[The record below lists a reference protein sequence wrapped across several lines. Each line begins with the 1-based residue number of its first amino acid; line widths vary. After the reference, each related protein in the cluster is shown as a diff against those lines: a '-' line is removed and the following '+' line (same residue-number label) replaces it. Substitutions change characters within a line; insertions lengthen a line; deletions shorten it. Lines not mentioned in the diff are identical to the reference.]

1 MTTLYGYAGR
11 ILYVDLSNQ
20 RVSVK
25 ALDPNTARNYL
36 GGSGLAAHIIR
47 SEMDLRSDPFS
58 EGNFLVIATGPFN
71 VPYVPASARVSIATR
86 SPLTNAWG
94 EAHVGT
100 KFALV
105 LKKAGFDAVVVYG
118 KSDEPAW
125 IHIENQDVDIKSAKD
140 LWGKNTS
147 ETFEE
152 IRHRVGKEVSSL
164 AIGKAGENL
173 VRYSSI
179 VADDGGVAGRSG
191 VGAVMG
197 FKKLKAISVRGT
209 GDVALADPQKLAD
222 FHKSLVARMVKSPGG
237 QRLKS
242 FGTAGAV
249 QRYYKLGN
257 IPIRNFSRGTWNDT
271 SIIKISG
278 EHLNNYL
285 YRLSPCWGCPISCKR
300 LSKIKLGSSELVVR
314 TPDYETVCML
324 GSNLLIDDT
333 ETLIFVNHLC
343 NEYGIDT
350 ISLGGVLGFAMEAYE
365 RGMISAAETEGVR
378 LTFGSAESLVEAVRR
393 IAERKGNLWYILG
406 EGVKRAC
413 ETIGK
418 NSCDFALHVKGLE
431 VPAHDGRAFFVQG
444 LSYATINRG
453 ACHLA
458 WPHRIAQGSVIPEL
472 GIREPIDR
480 FQVDQSWNVVKVMQD
495 YMEVFDSLVM
505 CKYAISA
512 GVEVKDVLELL
523 RMITG
528 WEISAIELAKTG
540 ERIFNLKRLLNVK
553 WGITSKDD
561 VLPRRMLEPL
571 QEGGAAGKVPD
582 LELMLKKYYEIRGWT
597 QDGIPTEEKL
607 RELGL
612 L

>member
-1 MTTLYGYAGR
+1 MTALFGYAGR
-11 ILYVDLSNQ
+11 ILYVNLSS
-20 RVSVK
+20 RKVYTE
-25 ALDPNTARNYL
+25 ALDPNVARSYI
-36 GGSGLAAHIIR
+36 GGSGLAAYIIR
-47 SEMDLRSDPFS
+47 KKMDLKSDPLG
-58 EGNFLVIATGPFN
+58 EGNFLVLATGPLN
-71 VPYVPASARVSIATR
+71 VPYVPASARVSIAAR

-105 LKKAGFDAVVVYG
+105 LKKAGFDAVVVTG
-118 KSDEPAW
+118 RSDEPAW
-125 IHIENQDVDIKSAKD
+125 VHIDGQDVDIRHAKD
-140 LWGKNTS
+140 LWGRSTS

-152 IRHRVGKEVSSL
+152 VRRRVGREVSSL

-173 VRYSSI
+173 VRFSSI
-179 VADDGGVAGRSG
+179 IADDGGVAGRSG

-197 FKKLKAISVRGT
+197 SKKLKVISVSGE
-209 GDVALADPQKLAD
+209 GEVPLADVDKLKE
-222 FHKSLVARMVKSPGG
+222 FYRSLVARMIKSPGG

-242 FGTAGAV
+242 LGTAGAV

-257 IPIRNFSRGTWNDT
+257 IPIRNFSRGVWSDT
-271 SIIKISG
+271 SVAKISG
-278 EHLNNYL
+278 ENLNNYL

-300 LSKIKLGSSELVVR
+300 LSRIRHGSSELVVR

-324 GSNLLIDDT
+324 GSNLLIDDV
-333 ETLIFVNHLC
+333 ETLILANHLC
-343 NEYGIDT
+343 NEYGMDT

-365 RGMISAAETEGVR
+365 RGIISEAETEGVR
-378 LTFGSAESLVEAVRR
+378 LSFGSADALVEAVHRV
-393 IAERKGNLWYILG
+393 AERKGSLWYLLG

-418 NSCDFALHVKGLE
+418 GSCDFALHVKGLE

-458 WPHRIAQGSVIPEL
+458 WPHRIAQGSVVPEL

-480 FQVDQSWNVVKVMQD
+480 FQVEQSWYVVKVMQD

-523 RMITG
+523 RLTTG
-528 WEISAIELAKTG
+528 WEMDATELAKTG
-540 ERIFNLKRLLNVK
+540 ERIFNLKRLLNVI
-553 WGITSKDD
+553 WGVSSKDD
-561 VLPRRMLEPL
+561 TLPRRMLEPL
-571 QEGGAAGKVPD
+571 QDGGAAGKAPD

-597 QDGIPTEEKL
+597 QDGVPTDEKL
-607 RELGL
+607 RELNL